1 MIRIGLT
8 GGIGAGKST
17 VARVLTER
25 GAYLVDSDKI
35 AREVVAPGTPGLER
49 IVEAFGDGVLAEDG
63 SLDRP
68 ALAAIAF
75 ANEENRLTLNGITHP
90 LIGARTAE
98 MIEAAPV
105 DGIVLQDIPL
115 LVEGG
120 LAPLFHLVIIV
131 DADVEERVRRLTGQR
146 GMDEQDA
153 RARIAAQATEE
164 QRRAV
169 ADVWIDNTGA
179 PDDLEPLVGALW
191 DDRLI
196 PFEANIRAGTA
207 ARGVPVDEP
216 WGPNA
221 QRLVA
226 RLSAVCGGM
235 ATAVECIS
243 AAEAAARVMV
253 ADPATAQKLAEP
265 LREGGFPQI
274 SDGSY
279 GSADPLRPATI
290 TIDVVE
296 G

>member
-25 GAYLVDSDKI
+25 GAHLVDSDKI
-35 AREVVAPGTPGLER
+35 AREVVAPGTSGLER
-49 IVEAFGDGVLAEDG
+49 IVEAFGPGVLADDG

-75 ANEENRLTLNGITHP
+75 ANEDNRLTLNGITHP
-90 LIGARTAE
+90 LIGARTTE
-98 MIEAAPV
+98 MIDAAPS
-105 DGIVLQDIPL
+105 DAIVLQDIPL

-146 GMDEQDA
+146 GMPESDA
-153 RARIAAQATEE
+153 RARIAAQATTE

-191 DDRLI
+191 DERLV
-196 PFEANIRAGTA
+196 PFEANIRTGTV
-207 ARGVPVDEP
+207 ARSADVSDP
-216 WGPNA
+216 WGPDA

-226 RLSAVCGGM
+226 RLWAVCGGLATTIESTPGSDGVQVVVADT
-235 ATAVECIS
+235 ATAN
-243 AAEAAARVMV
+243 
-253 ADPATAQKLAEP
+253 KLAEP
-265 LREGGFPQI
+265 LREGGFPQA
-274 SDGSY
+274 SAGSY
-279 GSADPLRPATI
+279 GSADPLRPAAI
-290 TIDVVE
+290 TVE
-296 G
+296 VAS

>member
-49 IVEAFGDGVLAEDG
+49 IVEAFGTGVLADDG

-90 LIGARTAE
+90 LIGARTTE
-98 MIEAAPV
+98 MIGAAPA

-131 DADVEERVRRLTGQR
+131 HADVEERVRRLTGQR
-146 GMDEQDA
+146 GMGEEDA

-179 PDDLEPLVGALW
+179 PDDLEPVVGALW
-191 DDRLI
+191 DDRLV
-196 PFEANIRAGTA
+196 PFEANIRSGTIA
-207 ARGVPVDEP
+207 PAVAVDEP
-216 WGPNA
+216 WGPDA

-226 RLSAVCGGM
+226 RLWAVCGGLA
-235 ATAVECIS
+235 ATIECTS
-243 AAEAAARVMV
+243 AADSSVRVV
-253 ADPATAQKLAEP
+253 VPDADSAHKLAEP
-265 LREGGFPQI
+265 LREGGFPQAAA
-274 SDGSY
+274 GSY
-279 GSADPLRPATI
+279 GSADPFRPAAI
-290 TIDVVE
+290 TMDVAA